1 MSQHEAITA
10 LIKLGWRR
18 AAADHFGMLARLGF
32 FVLIL
37 GIFAAIFENTPVGEA
52 SVSGLTAAHLI
63 WYLTVT
69 EIVVLAPGYPSRA
82 IEVDIQSG
90 DIAAGLLRPVSYGIG
105 FIAEQCG
112 TTLYRVLVM
121 SVTGAGAAYVLSGV
135 WLIPPW
141 APPFLVLAIVL
152 GCAMIVLVGLPVGYT
167 CAWFG
172 ASGPAFL
179 IWQKSLFVF
188 GGLML
193 PLTLYPDAL
202 ESFAR
207 ATPFAAILYAPAS
220 VVLPGFTAVNFAGI
234 FASQVMWLGFF
245 VLLAWGID
253 RAALH
258 RFTRRGT

>member
-1 MSQHEAITA
+1 MPQHEAITA
-10 LIKLGWRR
+10 LVTLGWGR
-18 AAADHFGMLARLGF
+18 AAADHFGMLARLAF

-37 GIFAAIFENTPVGEA
+37 SIFAAIFENTPVGEA

-63 WYLTVT
+63 WYLTIT

-90 DIAAGLLRPVSYGIG
+90 DIAAGLLRPVSYGMG

-121 SVTGAGAAYVLSGV
+121 SVTGAGTAFVLSGE
-135 WLIPPW
+135 WLIPLW
-141 APPFLVLAIVL
+141 ALPMTLLAIIL
-152 GCAMIVLVGLPVGYT
+152 GCAMLVLVGLPVGYS

-179 IWQKSLFVF
+179 VWQKSLFVF

-202 ESFAR
+202 EAFAR
-207 ATPFAAILYAPAS
+207 ATPFAAILHAPAS
-220 VVLPGFTAVNFAGI
+220 TVLPGFMARDFAGI
-234 FASQVMWLGFF
+234 FASQVTWLGLF
-245 VLLAWGID
+245 VVLAWGID
-253 RAALH
+253 RAAMH